1 MDEREVRR
9 IVSEAVQETLTRIGI
24 EADNPL
30 EAQKDQA
37 FVRNLR
43 TSTETVKR
51 QGIIA
56 AVGIITAGFLGAIW
70 MSLKGT
76 GTN

>member
-1 MDEREVRR
+1 MDEREIRK
-9 IVSEAVQETLTRIGI
+9 IVSETVQETLTRIGI

-56 AVGIITAGFLGAIW
+56 AVGILMAGVLGAVW
-70 MSLKGT
+70 MAIKGT
-76 GTN
+76 GAN